1 MGLEKEARRYITVGE
16 VANLLTV
23 HPSTIYRWIADASI
37 PHIKLRGRV
46 VFDQGEVE
54 SWLRCM
60 YVKVA
65 N

>member
-1 MGLEKEARRYITVGE
+1 MNREREAKRYITVGE

-37 PHIKLRGRV
+37 PHKKLRGRV

-54 SWLRCM
+54 SWLLSM
-60 YVKVA
+60 YIAAK
-65 N
+65 